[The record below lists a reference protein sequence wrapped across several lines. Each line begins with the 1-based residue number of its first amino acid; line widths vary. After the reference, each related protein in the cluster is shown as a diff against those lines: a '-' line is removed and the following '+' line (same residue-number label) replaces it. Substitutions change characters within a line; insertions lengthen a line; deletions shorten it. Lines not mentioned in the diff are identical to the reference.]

1 MLPAK
6 LLKIDSDIL
15 CYAVRDLLNVCITKG
30 IFPKMLKQADVTP
43 IYKKGN
49 TMDVGNHRP
58 VSVLPIMSKVLD
70 VKQDDLD

>member
-30 IFPKMLKQADVTP
+30 IFPKMLK
-43 IYKKGN
+43 
-49 TMDVGNHRP
+49 
-58 VSVLPIMSKVLD
+58 
-70 VKQDDLD
+70 